1 MRVLLLLRGSAGC
14 GKSTWIEQHGLKQY
28 ALSADDIRMMCS
40 SPQMMPDGTHAIS
53 QANDNIV
60 WKTLFN
66 ILETRMKNGEFTVI
80 DATNSKTSEMN
91 RYKKM
96 CDEYRY
102 RIYCVDMTTVP
113 IEVTKERN
121 RGRQE
126 LKRVPE
132 EVIDKMYA
140 RFETQKIP
148 SGIKVIQPDELN
160 AVFMKKFNLDQYK
173 RMFTVIVVIVLAVI
187 ILFGTVFGKQLRVKM
202 KGRTDEVMRQD
213 AQTPEGA
220 RDYYNAAIR
229 EKEDFYNR
237 ASASF
242 AEISGKRSA
251 AENDLHKTRKEI
263 MKVTNDMNAC
273 IDSDREDE
281 AMQYARKKST
291 LESKINVLK
300 DTVDEMKEVEAHQK
314 EIMQQAA
321 EELQKLKE
329 EKEQVVFQMEAD
341 SQIIELHQSMD
352 SLSMNNE
359 SDRMLERV
367 REGARKTRER
377 ADGSRIAYDSSAQ
390 AADRRLEASERERNA
405 RQILEEARRQRGK

>member
-1 MRVLLLLRGSAGC
+1 M
-14 GKSTWIEQHGLKQY
+14 
-28 ALSADDIRMMCS
+28 
-40 SPQMMPDGTHAIS
+40 
-53 QANDNIV
+53 
-60 WKTLFN
+60 
-66 ILETRMKNGEFTVI
+66 
-80 DATNSKTSEMN
+80 TN
-91 RYKKM
+91 
-96 CDEYRY
+96 
-102 RIYCVDMTTVP
+102 
-113 IEVTKERN
+113 
-121 RGRQE
+121 
-126 LKRVPE
+126 
-132 EVIDKMYA
+132 
-140 RFETQKIP
+140 
-148 SGIKVIQPDELN
+148 
-160 AVFMKKFNLDQYK
+160 FMFI
-173 RMFTVIVVIVLAVI
+173 VIVVIVLAVI

-329 EKEQVVFQMEAD
+329 EKEQVYSA
-341 SQIIELHQSMD
+341 
-352 SLSMNNE
+352 SLYVRCLDGLKGGIKNE
-359 SDRMLERV
+359 TIVYYEKRPKYV
-367 REGARKTRER
+367 NWKT
-377 ADGSRIAYDSSAQ
+377 DGSGNALCRGILDFKDS
-390 AADRRLEASERERNA
+390 
-405 RQILEEARRQRGK
+405 